1 VALHCS
7 TRLLYLSYPGKLE
20 TPQKMQAH
28 PLRKAEPCLL
38 RETRAPTPAKAEL
51 TPPYLDFAGAI
62 PESSTVFVQ
71 IGKCLVI
78 AALVA
83 TTGAH
88 WALLQSVAWTTMLA
102 DNLRTHSLSE
112 SVARTF
118 DGKYPCPICRA
129 IAAGKKSEQKKEFTS
144 PMQKLEFPPVAENFV
159 LFAPSHFRLLPQVNF
174 FSESLTQKPPT
185 PPPRE
190 SFV

>member
-1 VALHCS
+1 
-7 TRLLYLSYPGKLE
+7 
-20 TPQKMQAH
+20 M
-28 PLRKAEPCLL
+28 
-38 RETRAPTPAKAEL
+38 
-51 TPPYLDFAGAI
+51 
-62 PESSTVFVQ
+62 FVR

-102 DNLRTHSLSE
+102 DNLHSASLPE
-112 SVARTF
+112 AFVKTF
-118 DGKYPCPICRA
+118 DGKHPCCLCKA

-144 PMQKLEFPPVAENFV
+144 PIQKPEFPPVMENFV
-159 LFAPSHFRLLPQVNF
+159 LFAPSHFQLLPQVSF
-174 FSESLTQKPPT
+174 FSESLTQKPLT